1 MAQVVVAWG
10 EHPFTQEIEAEGH
23 RWQADEPQELGG
35 QDQGPNP
42 YQLLLSALG
51 ACTCITLQMYAGRK
65 GWPLRQVRVEL
76 DHQRLHAQDCRDCET
91 KEGYLSEGDYIR
103 KWRKL
108 WYRMGEAAMMQAWS
122 GSPHGLTGYPIPG
135 SAYSRSL
142 APWAWFWEPIKW

>member
-10 EHPFTQEIEAEGH
+10 ERPFTQEIEAAGH

-65 GWPLRQVRVEL
+65 GWPLKRVRVEL

-91 KEGYLSEGDYIR
+91 KEGFISEIGQTLFLQGELDQEQRQRLLEIAGKCPVKRTLSRE
-103 KWRKL
+103 
-108 WYRMGEAAMMQAWS
+108 
-122 GSPHGLTGYPIPG
+122 
-135 SAYSRSL
+135 
-142 APWAWFWEPIKW
+142 IKVRLELDPT

>member
-10 EHPFTQEIEAEGH
+10 ERPFTQEIEATGH

-65 GWPLRQVRVEL
+65 GWPLKKVRVEL

-91 KEGYLSEGDYIR
+91 KEGYISEIKQRLFLEGELDQEQRQRLLEIAGKCPVKRTLSKEIKVRSELD
-103 KWRKL
+103 
-108 WYRMGEAAMMQAWS
+108 
-122 GSPHGLTGYPIPG
+122 PI
-135 SAYSRSL
+135 
-142 APWAWFWEPIKW
+142 